1 MGLEMG
7 SSRFGS
13 NLHSTLGSS
22 KMSPESGELSK
33 TNGLMDSRLTN
44 RRAQRLLHTIKRS
57 ESATAAAE
65 DAGTEGLSPILEGI
79 HQWRLRFAWLDL
91 QLLCRQLGSPMGEP
105 RTLPAAAGRVRPAKW
120 TCFWMHSPV
129 PSSTC
134 SKWASRKV
142 PLKKNPIPLGSWP
155 PPIQDPLGWKGKGTN
170 PVLRSSSSMDT
181 WMQQLG

>member
-91 QLLCRQLGSPMGEP
+91 QLLCRQLGSPSGKSASGEMDLFLDALARAIVEMFELGQP
-105 RTLPAAAGRVRPAKW
+105 EGSFKKE
-120 TCFWMHSPV
+120 SY
-129 PSSTC
+129 ST
-134 SKWASRKV
+134 WVMASTH
-142 PLKKNPIPLGSWP
+142 PGSV
-155 PPIQDPLGWKGKGTN
+155 GVEG
-170 PVLRSSSSMDT
+170 
-181 WMQQLG
+181 